1 MPDPTRTNPAMNLPN
16 RQIRRSLMRQLR
28 EEQAGRSVP
37 GYAEY
42 LQQMEA
48 LDTMM
53 ENLSVRDSWGATQP
67 LTAEDRDQL
76 QTAIQQ
82 TAIAG
87 ERYLENVRTAA
98 KTDPS
103 VSMAKGTPAIVNSL
117 QGMLSSDYETLRRYD
132 PNTPESLPLLLER
145 SRTRTLIIDG
155 EPVDTMG
162 GNQNARIPVTIV
174 RGDGK
179 KYRGMFTR
187 VTRLEMDKKIDD
199 MVEEAAAD
207 ADTQAGAAEIRTL
220 KDKLRAY
227 KKAHDLEHL
236 DDGRLFVTLLQQ
248 KTASGGGQRKWFDA
262 AGFCQELGLNFDVI
276 GDSAIRTF
284 TRQAVR
290 LQRNTADMISLADL
304 NLREGARI
312 DSRNSAVSAVSDMA
326 GVPKLVA
333 HAENMRFTDGQGKTM
348 EGTIMDFSR
357 GLDLN
362 HDDEAFRQVNDHP
375 FEGENAHK
383 AFKQMADLQ
392 VVDYICG
399 NIDRHA
405 GNMMYLTNEA
415 GEIVGVQ
422 GIDNDSSFG
431 NFARGKKGLNRL
443 PGTDD
448 MNCVTKSMAKK
459 VLEMDPHMLR
469 FTLRGRGLSDRE
481 INYSVKRLKDLQG
494 AIREGQEH
502 YKDHPKITKDTEKP
516 FDKGF
521 IRTVSDEE
529 FKALSLEKLAGKDQA
544 NLFSEVKDWIPARLR
559 RTRGDGYAFDPE
571 AKKDAAEKA
580 LPDYRTEGQT
590 FTRETLMNSLDGAD
604 KLVKDG
610 QFDIDS
616 LTTKRRGG
624 SQEFAD
630 MVEAAKKLAALKKSL
645 ADEQR
650 DGVRHLS
657 AAEYETRRRRIEEA
671 EEEARLTSQTY
682 LAQKMSEKKVRT
694 LAELQGK
701 NPYESARILQAKKI
715 FEHTDRRRPAPEV
728 TDKILSGM
736 EGEALELKVAGELSA
751 EEEARMAKEALRRLH
766 AEHGLASPEEMK
778 KLSGEEFNRQVK
790 EAAERQQPA
799 AGQGPVS
806 V

>member
-1 MPDPTRTNPAMNLPN
+1 
-16 RQIRRSLMRQLR
+16 
-28 EEQAGRSVP
+28 
-37 GYAEY
+37 
-42 LQQMEA
+42 
-48 LDTMM
+48 
-53 ENLSVRDSWGATQP
+53 
-67 LTAEDRDQL
+67 
-76 QTAIQQ
+76 
-82 TAIAG
+82 
-87 ERYLENVRTAA
+87 
-98 KTDPS
+98 
-103 VSMAKGTPAIVNSL
+103 
-117 QGMLSSDYETLRRYD
+117 
-132 PNTPESLPLLLER
+132 
-145 SRTRTLIIDG
+145 
-155 EPVDTMG
+155 
-162 GNQNARIPVTIV
+162 
-174 RGDGK
+174 
-179 KYRGMFTR
+179 
-187 VTRLEMDKKIDD
+187 
-199 MVEEAAAD
+199 
-207 ADTQAGAAEIRTL
+207 
-220 KDKLRAY
+220 
-227 KKAHDLEHL
+227 
-236 DDGRLFVTLLQQ
+236 
-248 KTASGGGQRKWFDA
+248 
-262 AGFCQELGLNFDVI
+262 
-276 GDSAIRTF
+276 
-284 TRQAVR
+284 
-290 LQRNTADMISLADL
+290 
-304 NLREGARI
+304 
-312 DSRNSAVSAVSDMA
+312 
-326 GVPKLVA
+326 
-333 HAENMRFTDGQGKTM
+333 
-348 EGTIMDFSR
+348 
-357 GLDLN
+357 
-362 HDDEAFRQVNDHP
+362 
-375 FEGENAHK
+375 
-383 AFKQMADLQ
+383 
-392 VVDYICG
+392 
-399 NIDRHA
+399 
-405 GNMMYLTNEA
+405 
-415 GEIVGVQ
+415 
-422 GIDNDSSFG
+422 
-431 NFARGKKGLNRL
+431 
-443 PGTDD
+443 
-448 MNCVTKSMAKK
+448 MAKK

-590 FTRETLMNSLDGAD
+590 FTRETLLNSLDGAD
-604 KLVKDG
+604 RLVKDG

-799 AGQGPVS
+799 AGQGPVP